1 MREGQVKERQM
12 MKGQRME
19 RYIVHILRFV
29 ASSIFLGAMF
39 TVALQTRS
47 LAASSAAAPAAST
60 SDKQDKNARPQPPG
74 DGERAFRQNCSRC
87 HQAPESFPPQI
98 SGTIVRHMR
107 VRASLSSADERAILK
122 FLNP

>member
-1 MREGQVKERQM
+1 
-12 MKGQRME
+12 ME
-19 RYIVHILRFV
+19 RSIMRISRLL
-29 ASSIFLGAMF
+29 ASSIFLGAML

-47 LAASSAAAPAAST
+47 VAASSAAPAAS
-60 SDKQDKNARPQPPG
+60 SPDKQDKNARPQPPS

-87 HQAPESFPPQI
+87 HQAPESFPPRI

-107 VRASLSSADERAILK
+107 VRASLSAEDERAILK

>member
-1 MREGQVKERQM
+1 MR
-12 MKGQRME
+12 
-19 RYIVHILRFV
+19 IWRFF
-29 ASSIFLGAMF
+29 ASSIFLGTIL
-39 TVALQTRS
+39 TVAMQSRS
-47 LAASSAAAPAAST
+47 LAAPSAAAHAAS
-60 SDKQDKNARPQPPG
+60 SPDKQDKNARPQPPS

-107 VRASLSSADERAILK
+107 VRASLSSEDERAILK

>member
-1 MREGQVKERQM
+1 MQMR
-12 MKGQRME
+12 
-19 RYIVHILRFV
+19 RFLC
-29 ASSIFLGAMF
+29 SGFLLGAIL
-39 TVALQTRS
+39 ALTAQTQS
-47 LAASSAAAPAAST
+47 LAASSATAS
-60 SDKQDKNARPQPPG
+60 SDKKDKAARPQPTS

-107 VRASLSSADERAILK
+107 VRASLSREDERAILK

>member
-1 MREGQVKERQM
+1 MQIR
-12 MKGQRME
+12 
-19 RYIVHILRFV
+19 RFL
-29 ASSIFLGAMF
+29 ASCFLLGAIL
-39 TVALQTRS
+39 ALTAPTQS
-47 LAASSAAAPAAST
+47 LAASAATAS
-60 SDKQDKNARPQPPG
+60 SDKKDNAARPQPTS

-107 VRASLSSADERAILK
+107 VRASLSREDERAILK